1 MSLLKAKLTSQIP
14 DLKDRVRN
22 LGKNHG
28 SKVVSEVTVEQVLGG
43 MRGIKALICDT
54 SEVGLDYVLVIR
66 GIRILE
72 LTEKLLEDVLWRMLT
87 GELNYGVE

>member
-1 MSLLKAKLTSQIP
+1 MSLLKAKLTSQESGFEE
-14 DLKDRVRN
+14 VSTE

-54 SEVGLDYVLVIR
+54 SEVGLD
-66 GIRILE
+66 
-72 LTEKLLEDVLWRMLT
+72 
-87 GELNYGVE
+87 